1 MLKWH
6 IFFNI
11 LSMKAVWSGSISFGL
26 VNVPVKMFSATQ
38 SSTLDLDMLD
48 KKDHSNIRFKR
59 VNENTG
65 REVPYKEIVKG
76 YNYDGNYIVL
86 DDEDFESA
94 APEKTKMIEILN
106 FVKEEDINSMY
117 YEQPYYLEPE
127 KSAMRAYAIL
137 RDALRASHKVGVSSF
152 VMRSK
157 ETLAVVKPIDEVLVL
172 NRIRF
177 EEEIR
182 DFKDLNLPD
191 IAKSRTKE
199 IDVALKLIDQL
210 TEEFDIS
217 KYKNTYT
224 EKLLH
229 LIEQKAKGK
238 KPKTKKLRIVHTKT
252 DDLMETLKASLSGKK
267 KAS

>member
-1 MLKWH
+1 
-6 IFFNI
+6 
-11 LSMKAVWSGSISFGL
+11 MKAVWTGSISFGL
-26 VNVPVKMFSATQ
+26 VNVPVRMYSATQ

-48 KKDHSNIRFKR
+48 SKDHSNIRFKR

-65 REVPYKEIVKG
+65 KEVPYKQIVKG

-94 APEKTKMIEILN
+94 EPEKTKMIEIMN
-106 FVKEEDINSMY
+106 FVKEEEISSMY
-117 YEQPYYLEPE
+117 YEQPYYLEPD
-127 KSAMRAYAIL
+127 KAAMRAYAIL
-137 RDALRASHKVGVSSF
+137 RDALNAAGKVGVSSF
-152 VMRSK
+152 VMRNK
-157 ETLAVVKPIDEVLVL
+157 ETLAVVKPLDEVLVL

-182 DFKDLNLPD
+182 DYKDLNLPS
-191 IAKSRTKE
+191 ISKTKTKE
-199 IDVALKLIDQL
+199 IDVALKLVDQL

-229 LIEQKAKGK
+229 IIEQKAKGK
-238 KPKTKKLRIVHTKT
+238 KPKVKKLRIVHTKT
-252 DDLMETLKASLSGKK
+252 DDLMETLKASLSAKK
-267 KAS
+267 RAS